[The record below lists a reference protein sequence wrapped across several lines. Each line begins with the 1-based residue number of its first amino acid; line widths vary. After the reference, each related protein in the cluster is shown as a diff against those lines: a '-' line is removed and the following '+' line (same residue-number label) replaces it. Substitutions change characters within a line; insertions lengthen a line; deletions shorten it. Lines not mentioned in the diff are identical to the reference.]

1 MDTNGKQIIILQAT
15 AHSEWGEVWWENEF
29 MNFVDGG
36 AARAGDETEGDGGD
50 QSDGR

>member
-1 MDTNGKQIIILQAT
+1 MRRGLMGKWIYELCYQ
-15 AHSEWGEVWWENEF
+15 VD
-29 MNFVDGG
+29 DGG